1 MWQTHK
7 LPWKAGGKLLSLAT
21 TLSGLWSSLL
31 KPLVQT
37 ALIDSKDSLPGVTG
51 YDGLRG

>member
-1 MWQTHK
+1 MWQTYK

-21 TLSGLWSSLL
+21 TLSVLWSSLL

-37 ALIDSKDSLPGVTG
+37 ALIDSRDSLPGVAG
-51 YDGLRG
+51 FDGLSG